1 MAESIWKTTNNLNLR
16 QAGSTSSSI
25 LSVIPQGTTIT
36 PTGPAVNGWMP
47 VSYGGKTGFVS
58 ADYLRQ
64 TPGTTTPPTTTP
76 PTTTPGPTTPPA
88 KTQANQSNPW
98 YDPTSNY
105 GASQNSYNTPLVK
118 GAATFDQEYEKYLTE
133 QGFGGNNQK
142 GNFAR
147 NLADRAKSGLATAQ
161 MSNPNLTA
169 RDYLNTTLG
178 SKFLANA
185 RAAATPSQRGES
197 PMTANPRARWQSR
210 F

>member
-1 MAESIWKTTNNLNLR
+1 LENNQQSESAPGGIDQFLDSLGDPAGHHDHPDRPRGQWLDAGELWR
-16 QAGSTSSSI
+16 QDRVRLGG
-25 LSVIPQGTTIT
+25 LS
-36 PTGPAVNGWMP
+36 PADARHDHA
-47 VSYGGKTGFVS
+47 T
-58 ADYLRQ
+58 DDD
-64 TPGTTTPPTTTP
+64 
-76 PTTTPGPTTPPA
+76 
-88 KTQANQSNPW
+88 ANQSNPW